1 MGLGA
6 PELDAATAD
15 AIAGEIGRASKHALP
30 LGAPCPNCGTALQ
43 GPWCHAC
50 GQKGEEYHRSIVHLM
65 AEAFEGLTHF
75 DGRFWQ
81 TVPRLVFK
89 PGQLTRD
96 YLDGQRASQ
105 IPPFR
110 LFLVVLLLV
119 FFAGGVSFGTS
130 KGNLRLATLGD
141 PQAQKDLTPQERAQ
155 IHAAIGDKAWQANQV
170 QTKDIRL
177 DITPDKGANAYWT
190 AKAKHALEDPE
201 ALMQAL
207 EQWGHRFA
215 ILLLPIA
222 ALLLTIAFAF
232 KKGVYVFDHL
242 IFSMHSLSFIGLLV
256 TAGFV
261 LGMATDL
268 AWQLLW
274 LAPVHL
280 FFHMRGA
287 YRIGVLGTLT
297 RMTFLFFGSSI
308 AVAVLLGGLVLVGLV
323 TMH

>member
-1 MGLGA
+1 MGFGA

-30 LGAPCPNCGTALQ
+30 IGAPCPNCGTPLQ

-50 GQKGEEYHRSIVHLM
+50 GQKGEEFHRSIWHLV

-81 TVPRLVFK
+81 TLPRLLVR

-96 YLDGQRASQ
+96 YVDGHRASQ

-119 FFAGGVSFGTS
+119 FFAGGLNFSAANQHF
-130 KGNLRLATLGD
+130 KLRTLGD
-141 PQAQKDLTPQERAQ
+141 PDVQAKLTPEQRANL
-155 IHAAIGDKAWQANQV
+155 QALFGKEQMRV
-170 QTKDIRL
+170 QSKDIQL
-177 DITPDKGANAYWT
+177 DITPDKNTNAYWT
-190 AKAKHALEDPE
+190 GKVKRALEDPE
-201 ALMQAL
+201 ALMTAV

-215 ILLLPIA
+215 ILMLPIA

-232 KKGVYVFDHL
+232 KKDVYVFDHL
-242 IFSMHSLSFIGLLV
+242 IFSMHSLSFVGLLV
-256 TAGFV
+256 TLGFL
-261 LGMATDL
+261 LGLATDM
-268 AWQLLW
+268 AWQILW

-287 YRIGVLGTLT
+287 YRIGVVGALA
-297 RMTFLFFGSSI
+297 RMTFLFFGSSV
-308 AVAVLLGGLVLVGLV
+308 AVAFLMGGLVLVGLV

>member
-1 MGLGA
+1 MSMGA
-6 PELDAATAD
+6 PELDAATAE
-15 AIAGEIGRASKHALP
+15 AIASEIGRASKHALP
-30 LGAPCPNCGTALQ
+30 IGAPCPNCATPLQ

-50 GQKGEEYHRSIVHLM
+50 GQKGEEYHRSIVHLA

-75 DGRFWQ
+75 DGRVWQ
-81 TVPRLVFK
+81 TLPRLAFR

-96 YLDGQRASQ
+96 YLDGHRASQ

-110 LFLVVLLLV
+110 LFLVVLLVV
-119 FFAGGVSFGTS
+119 FFAGGLSFGTS
-130 KGNLRLATLGD
+130 KVNLRLATLGD
-141 PQAQKDLTPQERAQ
+141 PQAQKQLTPEDRDR
-155 IHAAIGDKAWQANQV
+155 IHAAIGDKAWRASQV
-170 QTKDIRL
+170 QTKDIQL
-177 DITPDKGANAYWT
+177 DITPDKTANAYWT
-190 AKAKHALEDPE
+190 GKAKHALENPE

-215 ILLLPIA
+215 VLLLPIA
-222 ALLLTIAFAF
+222 ALLLTLAFAF

-242 IFSMHSLSFIGLLV
+242 IFSMHSLSFQGLLV
-256 TAGFV
+256 ATGFLLLMV
-261 LGMATDL
+261 TDQ
-268 AWQLLW
+268 AWQILW

-287 YRIGVLGTLT
+287 YRIGVIGTLA

-308 AVAVLLGGLVLVGLV
+308 AVGFLLSGLVIVGLV

>member
-30 LGAPCPNCGTALQ
+30 PGTPCPNCGTPLQ

-50 GQKGEEYHRSIVHLM
+50 GQKGEAFHRSIWHLA
-65 AEAFEGLTHF
+65 AEAVEGLTHF

-81 TVPRLVFK
+81 TLPRLFLK

-96 YLDGQRASQ
+96 YLDGHRASQ

-119 FFAGGVSFGTS
+119 FFAGGL
-130 KGNLRLATLGD
+130 NLGASHQKFKLATLGD
-141 PQAQKDLTPQERAQ
+141 PQVQAKLTPEQ
-155 IHAAIGDKAWQANQV
+155 KANLESALGEKATHLQA
-170 QTKDIRL
+170 KDINL
-177 DITPDKGANAYWT
+177 DITADKGTNAYWT
-190 AKAKHALEDPE
+190 AKVKHALEDPE
-201 ALMQAL
+201 ALMTAV

-215 ILLLPIA
+215 VLMLPVA
-222 ALLLTIAFAF
+222 ALLLTLAFAF
-232 KKGVYVFDHL
+232 KKDVYVFDHL
-242 IFSMHSLSFIGLLV
+242 IFSMHSLSFQGLLV
-256 TAGFV
+256 TAGFL
-261 LGMATDL
+261 LGMLTDA
-268 AWQLLW
+268 AWQILW

-280 FFHMRGA
+280 FFHMRGT
-287 YRIGVLGTLT
+287 YRSGVVGTLA
-297 RMTFLFFGSSI
+297 RMTFLFFGSSV
-308 AVAVLLGGLVLVGLV
+308 AVAVLIGALVMVGLA

>member
-30 LGAPCPNCGTALQ
+30 IGAPCPNCGTALQ

-50 GQKGEEYHRSIVHLM
+50 GQKGEEYHRSIWHLF
-65 AEAFEGLTHF
+65 AEALEGLTHF

-81 TVPRLVFK
+81 TLPRLLIK

-96 YLDGQRASQ
+96 YLDGHRASQ

-119 FFAGGVSFGTS
+119 FFAGGLNFSVSHQQF
-130 KGNLRLATLGD
+130 KLAAPGD
-141 PQAQKDLTPQERAQ
+141 PVVQSNLSLEERANLEQ
-155 IHAAIGDKAWQANQV
+155 VLGKKRAHV
-170 QTKDIRL
+170 QTKDIQL
-177 DITPDKGANAYWT
+177 DISPDKGANAYWT
-190 AKAKHALEDPE
+190 GKVKHALEDPE
-201 ALMQAL
+201 ALFTAL

-215 ILLLPIA
+215 ILMLPIA

-242 IFSMHSLSFIGLLV
+242 IFSMHSLSFLGLLV
-256 TAGFV
+256 TAGFL
-261 LGMATDL
+261 LGMATSQV
-268 AWQLLW
+268 WQILW

-280 FFHMRGA
+280 FFHMRGT
-287 YRIGVLGTLT
+287 YRTGVVGTLA

-308 AVAVLLGGLVLVGLV
+308 AVALLVGGLFVVGLA